1 MEIRKK
7 LKRWLKLGFFV
18 GAGTAAAVLSACDSG
33 AKKIDT
39 GPPKDTATADA
50 GKADSGAADAAADT
64 GKGTADKAAPT
75 PDKKSGWDI
84 PLE

>member
-1 MEIRKK
+1 MELRQK

-18 GAGTAAAVLSACDSG
+18 GAGTAAAVLSACDTA

-39 GPPKDTATADA
+39 GPPKDTAAADA
-50 GKADSGAADAAADT
+50 GKVDNGAADT
-64 GKGTADKAAPT
+64 GAADKGQPADTGKPQ
-75 PDKKSGWDI
+75 PDKKGWDI